1 MAQDHVGSCFP
12 KSVQI
17 AAEDGMA
24 LTPNSGDLLCDS
36 LIGACRKLR
45 VASVSIADA
54 SRTVKS
60 ANRMAVAVALL
71 EPPPGAAAQ
80 PLLAPDP
87 AQS

>member
-1 MAQDHVGSCFP
+1 M
-12 KSVQI
+12 
-17 AAEDGMA
+17 
-24 LTPNSGDLLCDS
+24 
-36 LIGACRKLR
+36 
-45 VASVSIADA
+45 ASVSIADA